1 MFAGLRAQIH
11 ADLKVEDN
19 HMLHSLVRALI
30 LGLVRL
36 FYPRIEVTGRERLPS
51 GGPVMFV
58 LNHPNG
64 LIDPLIVMAALRRT
78 ASFLAKSTFFAN
90 PVGKFLMDAFA
101 ALPVY
106 RQRDEGK
113 AGGPQGDA
121 AARNEQTFARCRAL
135 LRSGGA
141 MALCPEGT
149 THSEPMMLPLR
160 TGAARIALSAE
171 AENGWGLGLQIV
183 PLGLWYGAKTQFRSS
198 VLLAVGQ
205 PFSIAEYREAYA
217 RDAHA
222 AVDALTE
229 RIDAGLDGVVLQAE
243 NAELLSGIPLVAEW
257 TAPAG
262 RPLSLAE
269 RHARSAELLQAY
281 TRLHQSDPE
290 RLEALARQARR
301 YARTLRALGIDDP
314 WDLETLEAQRA
325 RVAGLAVALLITL
338 PLAVAGFALSY
349 GPYRLARPVTPYV
362 IGRHDT
368 QTSTGKLITG
378 ALFVLIG
385 WIAWAVAVGWL
396 FGPAWGALL
405 FVASPPLAYLA
416 LRWGEGWREVRE
428 AIGAGWLRLQRRDLA
443 EALVARRRA
452 LAEAVVAATDTTR
465 ELQ

>member
-1 MFAGLRAQIH
+1 
-11 ADLKVEDN
+11 
-19 HMLHSLVRALI
+19 MLHSLVRALI

-36 FYPRIEVTGRERLPS
+36 FYPRIEVTGRGLLPPQ
-51 GGPVMFV
+51 GPVMYV

-64 LIDPLIVMAALRRT
+64 LIDPLIVMVALGAR

-90 PVGKFLMDAFA
+90 PAGKFLMDAFA

-113 AGGPQGDA
+113 EGGPQGDA

-135 LRSGGA
+135 LRRGGA

-171 AENGWGLGLQIV
+171 AENGWGIGLRIV
-183 PLGLWYGAKTQFRSS
+183 PLGLWYSAKTQFRSS

-205 PFSIAEYREAYA
+205 PFTLAEYREAYE
-217 RDAHA
+217 RDARA
-222 AVDALTE
+222 TVDALTE
-229 RIDAGLDGVVLQAE
+229 RIDAGLDTVVLQAE
-243 NAELLSGIPLVAEW
+243 NAELLSGIPLVAQW
-257 TAPAG
+257 TAPEGYA
-262 RPLSLAE
+262 LSLAE
-269 RHARSAELLQAY
+269 RHARSAELLGAY
-281 TRLHQSDPE
+281 ARLREHDPQ

-301 YARTLRALGIDDP
+301 YARTLRALGVDDP
-314 WDLETLEAQRA
+314 WDLETLDAQRV
-325 RVAGLAVALLITL
+325 RVAWLALTLLITL

-385 WIAWAVAVGWL
+385 WVVWAVAVGWL
-396 FGPAWGALL
+396 FGPLWGLLL
-405 FVASPPLAYLA
+405 FAASPALAYVA

-428 AIGAGWLRLQRRDLA
+428 AIGAGWLRLHRRELA
-443 EALVARRRA
+443 DALVARRRA
-452 LAEAVVAATDTTR
+452 LAEAVLEATR
-465 ELQ
+465 LNAISK